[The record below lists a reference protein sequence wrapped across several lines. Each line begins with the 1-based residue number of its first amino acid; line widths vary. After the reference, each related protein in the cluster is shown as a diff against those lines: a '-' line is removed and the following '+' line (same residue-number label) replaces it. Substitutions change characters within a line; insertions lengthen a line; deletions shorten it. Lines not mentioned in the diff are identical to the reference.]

1 MGRVVA
7 NDLRL
12 GFARRALLM
21 AAGGLGLGAASAATA
36 TPAPLTRPLLP
47 KTLPEAWITAP
58 SIPLW
63 TPQAPGQ
70 TGFKPQTP
78 PPTWPD
84 VFERNIEAPS
94 LRLFRPA
101 RPNGAAVL
109 IMPGGGYAFVSI
121 SNEGV
126 DIAARLTALGYTA
139 FVLSYRLPGEG
150 WPHREDAPLQDAQRA
165 MRLIRSRAAA
175 WGLDPQRIAVL
186 GFSAG
191 GHLAAS
197 LATGF
202 SETVYSPTDA
212 ADALD
217 ARPSAAGLIY
227 PLITMTQ
234 PDTHGGAR
242 SALLGDAPS
251 PALIAKRSDEQHVD
265 SATPPIFLAQAI
277 DDGTVPVDNSLMMM
291 AACRAAKRPVE
302 AHFFQEGGHAFGVGY
317 AQSPSALWIDL
328 FHLWLGRNGVA

>member
-1 MGRVVA
+1 MERGVV

-21 AAGGLGLGAASAATA
+21 AAGGLGLGATTAASA
-36 TPAPLTRPLLP
+36 TPTPLTRPPLP
-47 KTLPEAWITAP
+47 KMLPEAWVNAP

-70 TGFKPQTP
+70 TAFKAQP
-78 PPTWPD
+78 PPATWPD
-84 VFERNIEAPS
+84 VFERNIETPS

-109 IMPGGGYAFVSI
+109 IMPGGGYTFVSI

-139 FVLSYRLPGEG
+139 FVLAYRLPGEG
-150 WPHREDAPLQDAQRA
+150 WPHPEDVPLQDAQRA
-165 MRLIRSRAAA
+165 IRLIRSRTAE

-242 SALLGDAPS
+242 SALLGKTPS
-251 PALIAKRSDEQHVD
+251 PALIAKRSAEQHVD
-265 SATPPIFLAQAI
+265 GTTPPIFLAQAI
-277 DDGTVPVDNSLMMM
+277 DDGTVPVENSLMMM

-317 AQSPSALWIDL
+317 AQSPSTLWIDL
-328 FHLWLGRNGVA
+328 FHLWLGRNGVT